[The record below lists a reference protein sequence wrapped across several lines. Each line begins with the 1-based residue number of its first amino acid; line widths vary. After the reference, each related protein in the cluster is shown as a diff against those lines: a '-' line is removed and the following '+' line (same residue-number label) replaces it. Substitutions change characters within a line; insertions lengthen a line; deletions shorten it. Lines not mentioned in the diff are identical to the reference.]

1 MNLGIAATL
10 GSAIR
15 SMPNRGQQQSGS
27 ASNLRAFGARPMST
41 RGAAV
46 IRRGSRGYP
55 EARPRVGWRDGRNLL
70 SPPPLSRGDHP
81 ACGLALSALHA
92 ELSRRQGT
100 SRSARARHLLRDRPV
115 LGVEIRTGDRA
126 TATPLSFAAELSLAP
141 RRDGGA
147 DRRRADVLVARR
159 RSRGRGSRYAGSAPA
174 RYSGGAAADAQAAQ
188 EARLCAEIAGH
199 RQAALLRLRIPASAT
214 DLPA

>member
-1 MNLGIAATL
+1 MEEFHKPPDRTAEQMMQLVVRL
-10 GSAIR
+10 
-15 SMPNRGQQQSGS
+15 
-27 ASNLRAFGARPMST
+27 
-41 RGAAV
+41 V
-46 IRRGSRGYP
+46 
-55 EARPRVGWRDGRNLL
+55 
-70 SPPPLSRGDHP
+70 SPPLPL
-81 ACGLALSALHA
+81 
-92 ELSRRQGT
+92 QGT
-100 SRSARARHLLRDRPV
+100 RRLRPARAQGPKVRRLAAGGRW
-115 LGVEIRTGDRA
+115 TGDRA
-126 TATPLSFAAELSLAP
+126 TATPLSFAAEQSLAP